1 MAHLILGK
9 FHILILAANTL
20 TIICEI
26 NQLGLLCIGVKAAF
40 KIHVNLRLNEG
51 VGRGNRIE
59 DFCL

>member
-20 TIICEI
+20 TITSEI
-26 NQLGLLCIGVKAAF
+26 YQLGLLCIGVQGAF
-40 KIHVNLRLNEG
+40 KIYVNSTLNVG
-51 VGRGNRIE
+51 IGRGNRIE